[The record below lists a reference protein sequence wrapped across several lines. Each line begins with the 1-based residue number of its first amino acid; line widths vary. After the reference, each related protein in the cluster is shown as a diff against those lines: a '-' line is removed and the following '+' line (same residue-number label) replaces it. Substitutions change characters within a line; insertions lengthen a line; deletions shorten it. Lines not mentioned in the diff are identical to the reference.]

1 MFTALSHG
9 GQTLFKGQAAPTEL
23 AVGSQDGV
31 VFLGGDGASWREA
44 SRSLTGRHVSAL
56 ALEPV
61 SGTLFAGTHGD
72 GLHASTDGG
81 GTWERR
87 DTGIGYQ
94 DVYSLA
100 TTQVDGQTRVY
111 CGTEPAHLY
120 VSADL
125 GRSWQE
131 LPALRN
137 VGSVDQWRFP
147 APPHVAHVKHIN
159 FDPGTPKT
167 IYASIEVGAL
177 LRSDDE
183 GATWREFD
191 GFYKDVHRA
200 MIPSDAPD
208 SIYIT
213 GGDGIYHSPDAGA
226 SWEHLTDRS
235 YRISYPDGL
244 VIHPEQPALMFVS
257 GAVSSPREWNQRG
270 TADPRIARSRDR
282 GLSWEVLEQG
292 LPEQIEGN
300 IEALCMATYPGGF
313 SLFGGT
319 IDGQVFMSA
328 DGGDTWSTI
337 AKGLPG
343 VFKGHHDDAL
353 YKSVTVTPRAS

>member
-1 MFTALSHG
+1 M
-9 GQTLFKGQAAPTEL
+9 
-23 AVGSQDGV
+23 
-31 VFLGGDGASWREA
+31 
-44 SRSLTGRHVSAL
+44 
-56 ALEPV
+56 
-61 SGTLFAGTHGD
+61 
-72 GLHASTDGG
+72 
-81 GTWERR
+81 
-87 DTGIGYQ
+87 
-94 DVYSLA
+94 
-100 TTQVDGQTRVY
+100 
-111 CGTEPAHLY
+111 
-120 VSADL
+120 
-125 GRSWQE
+125 
-131 LPALRN
+131 
-137 VGSVDQWRFP
+137 GSVDQWRFP

-208 SIYIT
+208 SIFIT

-257 GAVSSPREWNQRG
+257 GAVSSPREWSQRG

-282 GLSWEVLEQG
+282 GVSWEVLEQG

-328 DGGDTWSTI
+328 DGGDSWSTI
-337 AKGLPG
+337 AKELPG

-353 YKSVTVTPRAS
+353 YKSVPVTPRAS